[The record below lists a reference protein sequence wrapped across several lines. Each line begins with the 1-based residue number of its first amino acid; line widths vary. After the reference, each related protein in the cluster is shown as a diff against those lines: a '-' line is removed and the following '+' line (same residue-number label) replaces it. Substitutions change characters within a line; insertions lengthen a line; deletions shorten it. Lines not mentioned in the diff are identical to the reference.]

1 MSKYLMKSAAAIVL
15 GLAATACSHDFDVVE
30 KVEQQSIDNAQQTLG
45 FYIPENQDWVMTTK
59 VTANLPIIGEAGK
72 TYTVRVFSNEPLTDG
87 IGYVL
92 TDDEVVSG
100 QNFVA
105 TFRMP
110 SYKTNLVIGITDSE
124 GYTAYKRGDVVNGQ
138 ITSLTDINS
147 LRTRGENANRNEWA
161 DPDKAYGGWIVP
173 PALTDGQKERVYK
186 YFQTHPDITYED
198 PHLTD
203 FFVQQVYKGKDDAMS
218 GTYQGNRTFSAE
230 EYQSAN
236 SDMVTGSNHMDL
248 LTCGYGKEMGAG
260 YEGASAT
267 HYYDH
272 IGDFNNGTYNG
283 GGTVTVLN
291 NGQHV
296 GGATHEDQISL
307 MVNSRT
313 DCIGYWNS
321 DGSCG
326 HNDRCALVDAKVIDD
341 WARAQS
347 PVIGEDVWYGK
358 DKDGID
364 NSYWDRHFVGL
375 DFDQVIGNDIYAKG
389 VSRPDENGNWVYYP
403 DEYATFEFEGNTYH
417 FLNSNTNFYCADRS
431 EPKYGGVYNPGNEP
445 DADTKR
451 ELLQLGYRPYDTAL
465 HDWCKVGGCA
475 DGFYTDWIV
484 TLTPGRNTKNP
495 PVKYQ
500 TYTYAFE
507 DNRAR
512 CDYDL
517 NDVVLQVKYKE
528 GSDKAQLEIKL
539 VAAGCEYD
547 NYVYLGST
555 LIEWAGGAEVH
566 DALGVRKGQMVNTGG
581 GKAIEANPVTKI
593 INTPTGFDFQEA
605 DFKIKP
611 YKTNADLTID
621 EPLEKTNDGFIDII
635 KEGNPN
641 GLPKAPVGIVIPI
654 EWKWPIE
661 RTNVTNA
668 YPKFVAWGKQVDVD
682 LRKVESDWYE
692 SPVAGRVIE

>member
-260 YEGASAT
+260 YEGASAKLT
-267 HYYDH
+267 K
-272 IGDFNNGTYNG
+272 T
-283 GGTVTVLN
+283 
-291 NGQHV
+291 
-296 GGATHEDQISL
+296 
-307 MVNSRT
+307 R
-313 DCIGYWNS
+313 
-321 DGSCG
+321 
-326 HNDRCALVDAKVIDD
+326 
-341 WARAQS
+341 S
-347 PVIGEDVWYGK
+347 P
-358 DKDGID
+358 
-364 NSYWDRHFVGL
+364 
-375 DFDQVIGNDIYAKG
+375 
-389 VSRPDENGNWVYYP
+389 
-403 DEYATFEFEGNTYH
+403 
-417 FLNSNTNFYCADRS
+417 
-431 EPKYGGVYNPGNEP
+431 
-445 DADTKR
+445 
-451 ELLQLGYRPYDTAL
+451 
-465 HDWCKVGGCA
+465 
-475 DGFYTDWIV
+475 
-484 TLTPGRNTKNP
+484 
-495 PVKYQ
+495 
-500 TYTYAFE
+500 
-507 DNRAR
+507 
-512 CDYDL
+512 
-517 NDVVLQVKYKE
+517 
-528 GSDKAQLEIKL
+528 
-539 VAAGCEYD
+539 
-547 NYVYLGST
+547 
-555 LIEWAGGAEVH
+555 
-566 DALGVRKGQMVNTGG
+566 
-581 GKAIEANPVTKI
+581 
-593 INTPTGFDFQEA
+593 
-605 DFKIKP
+605 
-611 YKTNADLTID
+611 
-621 EPLEKTNDGFIDII
+621 
-635 KEGNPN
+635 
-641 GLPKAPVGIVIPI
+641 
-654 EWKWPIE
+654 
-661 RTNVTNA
+661 
-668 YPKFVAWGKQVDVD
+668 
-682 LRKVESDWYE
+682 
-692 SPVAGRVIE
+692 